1 MQVGRRRLLVLS
13 GLLFASLFRL
23 PAASVL
29 DFPRLSNQSGSIVG
43 VVIVNPG
50 GVDAP
55 VAITAYGMGG
65 QTLSASQAVVPAG
78 QRLGVLTSDLFP
90 NLDPDVVGWFQA
102 VSDVSGLTGF
112 FLFLNSD
119 PSQLDGAD
127 LPIRDRDIVFNKI
140 QIDGDLSTEL
150 NIVNPGST
158 SIQLELTLIGAAN
171 PVAKALDLVARG
183 AARLDV
189 ATFFGVNQVSPGAY
203 VIVNAPADIVGFEF
217 IRRQGADLQGLNARS
232 AEEFLNTLYFAQM
245 AVLGPFE
252 AELGVVNYSRQSVIV
267 VVTAH
272 KPDGS
277 LFIEATQQNPVT
289 IALGPGGSDN
299 RDLQSLFGF
308 QGDAVLEGWLEV
320 TANTEAING
329 QLTYRVV
336 GSGAAAAVA
345 VVPQGTKASIFAH
358 VATTLGFFT
367 GIAVLNSAALPAT
380 VEIAVLDSEGTFLGG
395 FTTVLNPGTRISE
408 LITDLVPEAADLAG
422 GFIWFRSNVPL
433 FLSALFGSV
442 QGDVLANVPAQQVS
456 QNFDPV
462 QGLLEIKINPP
473 LAVLSPTNAQS
484 FTVEGGSGA
493 IDWAVNDIP
502 GGSAQFGTI
511 SSTGVYTAP
520 AIVVPDLPVTV
531 SARSGNQ
538 SAAAG
543 VDLIS
548 KQELVGDL
556 GIVQSVAYL
565 GGLDRLFSAE
575 LVALAEPAREERPAG
590 FLDSAVFDIT
600 PPDTRFQL
608 AGFDDTITNMISF
621 LARDG
626 REYLFFCGSDS
637 GTVQRLDPVS
647 GDTTVVASGLNSP
660 QAIAFDSF
668 SQNFL
673 VAEADQISTI
683 PRSEAEQGLSQGPAG
698 KQDSASR
705 IPASELIPND
715 GVGGIQVDR
724 CNGNIYFS
732 LPAEGLVLI
741 FNRANVSISILA
753 SGLNLPG
760 QLLLL
765 YRRGLTCPDSSHL
778 LVAEADRISLIVP
791 ASGEV
796 ITWVEFDSGTLIA
809 LVFIPAESSFADQDG
824 LLVINLDEG
833 GLTAEGVIFFL
844 PDLYD
849 DGPVNPPVTVTTT
862 ETETT
867 DPGPDL
873 AISAATGQQAGNAT
887 VNVFFRPG
895 PASPGPGGS
904 DKIAAAV
911 FSIDYDETKLSFN
924 PADSN
929 GDGIPDAI
937 IPSLPGAFEMT
948 VLFDSGDGAGRLDF
962 VLVDLNGALAI
973 LPEGNLFSITFVSIS
988 DIQET
993 ATVAFATTPE
1003 VSIAD
1008 NQGLGHQLD
1017 QISSGKVTVFP
1028 LPGLTGLGAANRR

>member
-1 MQVGRRRLLVLS
+1 M
-13 GLLFASLFRL
+13 
-23 PAASVL
+23 
-29 DFPRLSNQSGSIVG
+29 G
-43 VVIVNPG
+43 VVIVNPN

-65 QTLSASQAVVPAG
+65 QILSASQAMIPAG

-90 NLDPDVVGWFQA
+90 NLDADVVGWFQA

-119 PSQLDGAD
+119 PSELDGAD

-140 QIDGDLSTEL
+140 QIDGELSTEL

-171 PVAKALDLVARG
+171 PLEKALNLVARG

-217 IRRQGADLQGLNARS
+217 IRRQGADLQSLNARS

-252 AELGVVNYSRQSVIV
+252 TELGLVNYSSQSVIV

-272 KPDGS
+272 RPDGS
-277 LFIEATQQNPVT
+277 RFIEATQQNPVT
-289 IALGPGGSDN
+289 IALAPGGSEN

-336 GSGAAAAVA
+336 DSGAAAAVA
-345 VVPQGTKASIFAH
+345 VVPQGSKASIFAH

-380 VEIAVLDSEGTFLGG
+380 VEIAVVDSEGTFLGG
-395 FTTVLNPGTRISE
+395 FTRVLNPGARISE
-408 LITDLVPEAADLAG
+408 LITELVEEAANLAG
-422 GFIWFRSNVPL
+422 GFIWLRSNVPL
-433 FLSALFGSV
+433 FLSVLFGSV
-442 QGDVLANVPAQQVS
+442 QGDVLANVPAQHVS
-456 QNFDPV
+456 QNFDPTG
-462 QGLLEIKINPP
+462 GLLEIKINPP
-473 LAVLSPTNAQS
+473 LAVLSPTNTQGFA
-484 FTVEGGSGA
+484 VEGGSGA

-520 AIVVPDLPVTV
+520 AIVVADLPITV

-538 SAAAG
+538 STAAG

-548 KQELVGDL
+548 EQELVGDL

-608 AGFDDTITNMISF
+608 AGFDDTITSMISF

-626 REYLFFCGSDS
+626 REYLFFCASDS
-637 GTVQRLDPVS
+637 GTVQRLDPIS
-647 GDTTVVASGLNSP
+647 GATTVVASGLNSP
-660 QAIAFDSF
+660 QAIVFDSF
-668 SQNFL
+668 SENFL
-673 VAEADQISTI
+673 VAEADLVSTF
-683 PRSEAEQGLSQGPAG
+683 PRSEAEQGLRQGPEAN
-698 KQDSASR
+698 QDSTPRILAS
-705 IPASELIPND
+705 ALIPNE
-715 GVGGIQVDR
+715 GVAGIQVDR

-732 LPAEGLVLI
+732 LTADGLVLI
-741 FNRANVSISILA
+741 FNRANGSISILA
-753 SGLNLPG
+753 SGLNLPR

-778 LVAEADRISLIVP
+778 FVAEADQISLIVP

-796 ITWVEFDSGTLIA
+796 IRPWLEIDGPVA
-809 LVFIPAESSFADQDG
+809 LVFIPAESSFAEQDG
-824 LLVINLDEG
+824 LLVVNLDEG
-833 GLTAEGVIFFL
+833 DITAEGVILFL
-844 PDLYD
+844 PDLYG
-849 DGPVNPPVTVTTT
+849 DGPINPPSTLITAEG
-862 ETETT
+862 ETSE
-867 DPGPDL
+867 PGPDL
-873 AISAATGQQAGNAT
+873 AIAAATAQFAGNAT
-887 VNVFFRPG
+887 VKVFFRPG
-895 PASPGPGGS
+895 PPSAGPGGPEE
-904 DKIAAAV
+904 IAAAV
-911 FSIDYDETKLSFN
+911 FSIDYDETKLGF
-924 PADSN
+924 DSSDAN

-937 IPSLPGAFEMT
+937 IPSLPAAFEMT
-948 VLFDSGDGAGRLDF
+948 VLFDPGD
-962 VLVDLNGALAI
+962 
-973 LPEGNLFSITFVSIS
+973 
-988 DIQET
+988 
-993 ATVAFATTPE
+993 TT
-1003 VSIAD
+1003 
-1008 NQGLGHQLD
+1008 G
-1017 QISSGKVTVFP
+1017 
-1028 LPGLTGLGAANRR
+1028 